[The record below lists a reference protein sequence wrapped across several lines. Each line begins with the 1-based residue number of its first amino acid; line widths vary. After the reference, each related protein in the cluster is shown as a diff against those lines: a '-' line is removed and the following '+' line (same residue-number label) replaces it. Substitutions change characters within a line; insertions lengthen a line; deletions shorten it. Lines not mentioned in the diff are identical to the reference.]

1 MAALITFDGRELV
14 VTTDITQERA
24 VELGR
29 VWSAANQDDPRW
41 QTSDG
46 DDVVVT
52 VAKGSP

>member
-29 VWSAANQDDPRW
+29 AWSAANQDDPRW